1 MIDVVKL
8 DQKEIK
14 KLLRIEDPLILEI
27 GAHKGV
33 DTQRFLNE
41 FKNIKIFCFEPDPRC
56 IKGFKEYIKDKRCT
70 LIEAAVA
77 NTDSKTTLYLSG
89 GYNPG
94 KFSRLYGLLKTFGLI
109 KYFQQK
115 EEWDFSS
122 TINKNPISNSNKY
135 PWLDFKQMTEVQT
148 IKLDTWIKQNNISSI
163 DFIWSDIQGGE
174 RKMIEGAQNTFKI
187 AKYFFTEYGE
197 TEVYPE
203 AMTREETIELLKK
216 YNFELEDK
224 YSSSEKRGDL
234 LFKNKNL

>member
-1 MIDVVKL
+1 MVNTVKL

-41 FKNIKIFCFEPDPRC
+41 FKKIRIFCFEPDPRC
-56 IKGFKEYIKDKRCT
+56 INEFKKYIKDKRCT
-70 LIEAAVA
+70 LIEAAVSD
-77 NTDSKTTLYLSG
+77 TDGKTILHLSG

-94 KFSRLYGLLKTFGLI
+94 KFARLYRLLKSFGLI

-135 PWLDFKQMTEVQT
+135 PWLDFKKEFEVQT
-148 IKLDTWIKQNNISSI
+148 IRLDTWVRLNNIPCI
-163 DFIWSDIQGGE
+163 DFIWSDVQGGE
-174 RKMIEGAQNTFKI
+174 RKMVEGAQDTLRI
-187 AKYFFTEYGE
+187 VKYFFIEYGE

-203 AMTREETIELLKK
+203 AMTREETIQLFKK
-216 YNFELEDK
+216 YSFELEDK
-224 YSSSEKRGDL
+224 YSSNTKRGNL